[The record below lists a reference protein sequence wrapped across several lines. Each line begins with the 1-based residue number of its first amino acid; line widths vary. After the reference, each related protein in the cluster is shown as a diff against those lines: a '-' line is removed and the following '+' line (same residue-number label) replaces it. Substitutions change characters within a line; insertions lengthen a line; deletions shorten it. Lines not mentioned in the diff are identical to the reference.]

1 MRQMEPPSRLERQRE
16 ITAILDQADLK
27 ERRFLPLMAHMLKNV
42 GFINCF
48 RGVGWAPGLCLLVG
62 LFSWGMISADFT
74 ETHPLN
80 LNFCLQIT
88 LFIQPLLLTGI
99 SLAACIIEKQL
110 GVWEVRA
117 VCRYNDKYLLA
128 FRMLFMGIVGMLSV
142 ALSLLSVHSVEGIL
156 LVKIFLASSGAYL
169 LCGTVL
175 MASLRFLPEKW
186 FWTVLVL
193 WYGLG
198 LFLLGKAFYRSDLT
212 VWMDHASLPL
222 LLVAALG
229 AAAFYF
235 WQTRQLAL
243 SKTNEKMGGY
253 WKC

>member
-1 MRQMEPPSRLERQRE
+1 MRPMEPPTRLERQRE
-16 ITAILDQADLK
+16 IEEILDKSDLK
-27 ERRFLPLMAHMLKNV
+27 ERRFLPLMAHMLKNI

-48 RGVGWAPGLCLLVG
+48 RGVSWAPGLCLLVG
-62 LFSWGMISADFT
+62 LFSWGMISADFR
-74 ETHPLN
+74 EIYPLD
-80 LNFCLQIT
+80 LNFCLQMT

-142 ALSLLSVHSVEGIL
+142 ALSLLSVHRVGGIL
-156 LVKIFLASSGAYL
+156 LAKIFLASTAAYL

-198 LFLLGKAFYRSDLT
+198 LFLLVRSYGADMAG
-212 VWMDHASLPL
+212 WMDTVSLPL
-222 LLVAALG
+222 LIIAALG
-229 AAAFYF
+229 AGGFYV

>member
-110 GVWEVRA
+110 GVWEIRA

-128 FRMLFMGIVGMLSV
+128 FRMVFMGMVGILSV

-156 LVKIFLASSGAYL
+156 LVKIFLASAGAYL

>member
-80 LNFCLQIT
+80 LNFCLRIT

-142 ALSLLSVHSVEGIL
+142 ALSLLSVHRVGGLL
-156 LVKIFLASSGAYL
+156 LVKIFLASAGAYL

-198 LFLLGKAFYRSDLT
+198 LFLLGKDFYRSDLT

>member
-1 MRQMEPPSRLERQRE
+1 MRPMEPPTRLERQRE
-16 ITAILDQADLK
+16 IEEILDKADLK
-27 ERRFLPLMAHMLKNV
+27 ERRFLPLMAHMLKNI

-48 RGVGWAPGLCLLVG
+48 RGVSWAPGLCLLVG
-62 LFSWGMISADFT
+62 LFSWGMISADFR
-74 ETHPLN
+74 EIYPLD
-80 LNFCLQIT
+80 LNFCLQMT

-142 ALSLLSVHSVEGIL
+142 ALSLLSVHRVGGLL
-156 LVKIFLASSGAYL
+156 LVKIFLASAGAYL

-198 LFLLGKAFYRSDLT
+198 LFLLAKNFYQSDLT

-229 AAAFYF
+229 AAVFYF

-243 SKTNEKMGGY
+243 SKINEKMGGY

>member
-1 MRQMEPPSRLERQRE
+1 MRQMEPPSRPERQRE

-142 ALSLLSVHSVEGIL
+142 ALSLLSVHRVGGLL
-156 LVKIFLASSGAYL
+156 LVKIFLASAGAYL

-198 LFLLGKAFYRSDLT
+198 LFLLGKDFYRSDLT

>member
-1 MRQMEPPSRLERQRE
+1 MRPMEPPTRLERQRE
-16 ITAILDQADLK
+16 IEEILDKADLK
-27 ERRFLPLMAHMLKNV
+27 ERRFLPLMAHMLKNI

-48 RGVGWAPGLCLLVG
+48 RGASWAPGLCLLVG
-62 LFSWGMISADFT
+62 LFSWGMISADFR
-74 ETHPLN
+74 EIYPLD
-80 LNFCLQIT
+80 LNFCLQMT

-142 ALSLLSVHSVEGIL
+142 ALSLLSVHRVGGLL
-156 LVKIFLASSGAYL
+156 LVKIFLASAGAYL

-198 LFLLGKAFYRSDLT
+198 LFLLAKNFYQSDLT

-229 AAAFYF
+229 AAVFYF

-243 SKTNEKMGGY
+243 SKINEKMGGY

>member
-1 MRQMEPPSRLERQRE
+1 
-16 ITAILDQADLK
+16 
-27 ERRFLPLMAHMLKNV
+27 
-42 GFINCF
+42 
-48 RGVGWAPGLCLLVG
+48 
-62 LFSWGMISADFT
+62 
-74 ETHPLN
+74 
-80 LNFCLQIT
+80 
-88 LFIQPLLLTGI
+88 
-99 SLAACIIEKQL
+99 
-110 GVWEVRA
+110 
-117 VCRYNDKYLLA
+117 
-128 FRMLFMGIVGMLSV
+128 
-142 ALSLLSVHSVEGIL
+142 
-156 LVKIFLASSGAYL
+156 LASAGAYL

>member
-1 MRQMEPPSRLERQRE
+1 MRPMEPPTRLERQRE
-16 ITAILDQADLK
+16 IEEILDKADLK
-27 ERRFLPLMAHMLKNV
+27 ERRFLPLMAHMLKNI

-48 RGVGWAPGLCLLVG
+48 RGVSWAPGLCLLVG
-62 LFSWGMISADFT
+62 LFSWGMISADFR
-74 ETHPLN
+74 EIYPLD
-80 LNFCLQIT
+80 LNFCLQMT

-128 FRMLFMGIVGMLSV
+128 FRMLFMGMVGMLSV
-142 ALSLLSVHSVEGIL
+142 ALSLLSVHRVGGLL
-156 LVKIFLASSGAYL
+156 LVKIFLASAGAYL

-198 LFLLGKAFYRSDLT
+198 LFLLAKNFYQSDLT

-229 AAAFYF
+229 AAVFYF

-243 SKTNEKMGGY
+243 SKINEKMGGY

>member
-1 MRQMEPPSRLERQRE
+1 MKPIEPPSRLERQRE

-48 RGVGWAPGLCLLVG
+48 RGVSWAPGLCLLVG
-62 LFSWGMISADFT
+62 LFSWGMISADFR
-74 ETHPLN
+74 ETYPLD
-80 LNFCLQIT
+80 LNFCLQMT

-142 ALSLLSVHSVEGIL
+142 ALSLLSVHRVGGLL
-156 LVKIFLASSGAYL
+156 LVKIFLASAGAYL

-198 LFLLGKAFYRSDLT
+198 LFLLAKNFYQSNLT

-229 AAAFYF
+229 AAVFYF

-243 SKTNEKMGGY
+243 SKINEKMGGY

>member
-1 MRQMEPPSRLERQRE
+1 MRPIEPPSRLEKQRE
-16 ITAILDQADLK
+16 ITAILDKADLK
-27 ERRFLPLMAHMLKNV
+27 ERRFLPLIAHMLKNV

-62 LFSWGMISADFT
+62 LFSCGMISADFKVT
-74 ETHPLN
+74 YPLN
-80 LNFCLQIT
+80 LDFCLRMT

-110 GVWEVRA
+110 GVWEMRA

-128 FRMLFMGIVGMLSV
+128 FRMLFMGIVGMASV
-142 ALSLLSVHSVEGIL
+142 ALSLLSVSSVGGML
-156 LVKIFLASSGAYL
+156 VVKIFLASAAAYL

-198 LFLLGKAFYRSDLT
+198 LFLLVKNSYQPGLT
-212 VWMDHASLPL
+212 LWMDDAPLPV
-222 LLVAALG
+222 LLVAALE
-229 AAAFYF
+229 AAVFYF

>member
-110 GVWEVRA
+110 GVWEIRA

-128 FRMLFMGIVGMLSV
+128 FRMVFMGMVGILSV

-156 LVKIFLASSGAYL
+156 LVKIFLASAGAYL

-198 LFLLGKAFYRSDLT
+198 LFLLGKVFYRSDLT

>member
-110 GVWEVRA
+110 GVWEIRA

-128 FRMLFMGIVGMLSV
+128 FRMVFMGMVGILSV

-156 LVKIFLASSGAYL
+156 LVKIFLASAGAYL

-222 LLVAALG
+222 LLVVALG

>member
-1 MRQMEPPSRLERQRE
+1 MRPIEPPSRLEKQRE
-16 ITAILDQADLK
+16 ITAILDKADLK
-27 ERRFLPLMAHMLKNV
+27 ERRFLPIIAHMLKNV

-62 LFSWGMISADFT
+62 LFSCGMISADFKVT
-74 ETHPLN
+74 YPLN
-80 LNFCLQIT
+80 LDFCLRMT
-88 LFIQPLLLTGI
+88 LFIQPLLLAGI

-110 GVWEVRA
+110 GVWEMRA

-128 FRMLFMGIVGMLSV
+128 FRMLFMGIVGMASV
-142 ALSLLSVHSVEGIL
+142 ALSLLSVSSVGGML
-156 LVKIFLASSGAYL
+156 VVKIFLASATAYL

-198 LFLLGKAFYRSDLT
+198 LFLLVKNSYHPGLT
-212 VWMDHASLPL
+212 LWMDDAPLPV

-229 AAAFYF
+229 AAVFYF

>member
-1 MRQMEPPSRLERQRE
+1 MRPMEPPTRLERQRE
-16 ITAILDQADLK
+16 IEEILDKADLK
-27 ERRFLPLMAHMLKNV
+27 ERRFLPLMAHMLKNI

-48 RGVGWAPGLCLLVG
+48 RGVSWAPGLCLLVG
-62 LFSWGMISADFT
+62 LFSWGMISADFR
-74 ETHPLN
+74 EIYPRD
-80 LNFCLQIT
+80 LNFCLQMT

-110 GVWEVRA
+110 DVWEIRA

-128 FRMLFMGIVGMLSV
+128 FRMVFMGIVGMLSV
-142 ALSLLSVHSVEGIL
+142 ALSLLSVHRVGGL
-156 LVKIFLASSGAYL
+156 LLMKIFLASTGAYL

-186 FWTVLVL
+186 FWTVQAL
-193 WYGLG
+193 WYVLG
-198 LFLLGKAFYRSDLT
+198 LFLLAKKFYQSDLT

-229 AAAFYF
+229 AAVFYF

-243 SKTNEKMGGY
+243 SKINEKMGGY

>member
-128 FRMLFMGIVGMLSV
+128 FRMLFMGIVGMISV
-142 ALSLLSVHSVEGIL
+142 ALSLLSVHRVGGLL
-156 LVKIFLASSGAYL
+156 LVKIFLASAGAYL

-198 LFLLGKAFYRSDLT
+198 LFLLGEAFYRSDLT

>member
-1 MRQMEPPSRLERQRE
+1 MRPMEPPSRLERQRE

-110 GVWEVRA
+110 GVWEIRA

-128 FRMLFMGIVGMLSV
+128 FRMVFMGMVGILSV

-156 LVKIFLASSGAYL
+156 LVKIFLASAGAYL

>member
-1 MRQMEPPSRLERQRE
+1 MRPIEPPAQLEKQRE
-16 ITAILDQADLK
+16 ITTILDKADLK
-27 ERRFLPLMAHMLKNV
+27 ERRFLPIIAHMLKNV

-62 LFSWGMISADFT
+62 LFSCGMISADFKVT
-74 ETHPLN
+74 YPLN
-80 LNFCLQIT
+80 LDFCLRMT
-88 LFIQPLLLTGI
+88 LFIQPLLLAGI

-110 GVWEVRA
+110 GVWEMRA

-128 FRMLFMGIVGMLSV
+128 FRMLFMGIVGMASV
-142 ALSLLSVHSVEGIL
+142 ALSLLSVSSVGGML
-156 LVKIFLASSGAYL
+156 VVKIFLASATAYL

-198 LFLLGKAFYRSDLT
+198 LFLLVKNSYHPGLT
-212 VWMDHASLPL
+212 LWMDDAPLPV

-229 AAAFYF
+229 AAVFYF

>member
-1 MRQMEPPSRLERQRE
+1 MRPIEPPSRLEKQRE
-16 ITAILDQADLK
+16 ITAILDKADLK
-27 ERRFLPLMAHMLKNV
+27 ERRFLPLIAHMLKNV

-62 LFSWGMISADFT
+62 LFSCGMISADFKVT
-74 ETHPLN
+74 YPLN
-80 LNFCLQIT
+80 LDFCLRMT

-110 GVWEVRA
+110 GVWEMRA

-128 FRMLFMGIVGMLSV
+128 FRMLFMGIVGMASV
-142 ALSLLSVHSVEGIL
+142 ALSLLSVSSVGGML
-156 LVKIFLASSGAYL
+156 VVKIFLASATAYL

-198 LFLLGKAFYRSDLT
+198 LFLLVKNSYQPGLT
-212 VWMDHASLPL
+212 LWMDDAPLPV
-222 LLVAALG
+222 LLVAALE
-229 AAAFYF
+229 AAVFYF

>member
-1 MRQMEPPSRLERQRE
+1 M
-16 ITAILDQADLK
+16 
-27 ERRFLPLMAHMLKNV
+27 
-42 GFINCF
+42 
-48 RGVGWAPGLCLLVG
+48 G
-62 LFSWGMISADFT
+62 LFSWGMISADFAAT
-74 ETHPLN
+74 YPLN
-80 LNFCLQIT
+80 LNFCLQMT
-88 LFIQPLLLTGI
+88 LLIQPLLLTGI

-110 GVWEVRA
+110 GVWEIRA

-128 FRMLFMGIVGMLSV
+128 FRMLFMGIVGMFSV
-142 ALSLLSVHSVEGIL
+142 ALSLLSVCSVGGIL
-156 LVKIFLASSGAYL
+156 LVKIFLASAASYL
-169 LCGTVL
+169 LCGSVL

-186 FWTVLVL
+186 FWTVLIL

-198 LFLLGKAFYRSDLT
+198 LFLLVKSFYRSDLT
-212 VWMDHASLPL
+212 VWMNHASLLL

-243 SKTNEKMGGY
+243 SKINEKMGGY

>member
-1 MRQMEPPSRLERQRE
+1 MRPIEPPSRLEKQRE
-16 ITAILDQADLK
+16 IAAILDKADLK
-27 ERRFLPLMAHMLKNV
+27 ERRFLTLIAHMLKNV

-62 LFSWGMISADFT
+62 LFSCGMISADFKVT
-74 ETHPLN
+74 YPLN
-80 LNFCLQIT
+80 LDFCLRMT

-110 GVWEVRA
+110 GVWEMRA

-128 FRMLFMGIVGMLSV
+128 FRMLFMGIVGMASV
-142 ALSLLSVHSVEGIL
+142 ALSLLSVSSVGGML
-156 LVKIFLASSGAYL
+156 VVKIFLASATAYL

-198 LFLLGKAFYRSDLT
+198 LFLLVKNSYQPGLT
-212 VWMDHASLPL
+212 LWMDDAPLPV

-229 AAAFYF
+229 AAVFYF

>member
-1 MRQMEPPSRLERQRE
+1 MRPMEPPSRLERQRE

-110 GVWEVRA
+110 GVWEIRA

-128 FRMLFMGIVGMLSV
+128 FRMVFMGMVGILSV

-156 LVKIFLASSGAYL
+156 LVKIFLASAGAYL
-169 LCGTVL
+169 MCGTVL